1 MSVAIKAAGGT
12 HPGRV
17 RQHNEDAFYPD
28 PKDGTVDPTPISR
41 GGHLFIVA
49 DGVGG
54 NRGGARASQI
64 AVGRVPAF
72 YYSTVNGDPG
82 RALRQALDSA
92 AHEIVAEG
100 ATNPDR
106 ANMSCTIVAA
116 VVQGNQATIAHLGDA
131 RAYLLRDG
139 ALRPLTRDHTW
150 VQMQVEK
157 GTLTEAE
164 AENHP
169 DRNVITRSLG
179 NPAFPEA
186 DVTQIAL
193 QAGDRLLLCSDGLCG
208 VAGDAEMAAVL
219 NRAAGPMAAVQPL
232 IELANRKG
240 GPDNVTALV
249 VQIGPAAAAAAAPRR
264 SAAAP
269 LLMLLVLAAVMI
281 GAFLVFRP
289 AGGDGARGTVVAEL
303 SPAATALSAAGE
315 STAESGAGSPVVTS
329 TVGGVEAQATGTLTP
344 TATAPSTQALSTSA
358 ATPTAVAVIIPII
371 TAAPSLE
378 GITLLDPPP
387 TSCPPP
393 DNSPQ
398 YSGNRT
404 IDFRWRIDGAPVTGG
419 RFLVRAG
426 LWGGQWKEYGN
437 VSASGVEG
445 RASIGVGEIY
455 EAGAD
460 QYQWQVVYAIPG
472 QGEVLS
478 AVSCFRISGSGGGGP
493 AATAPMPTEPPIPTA
508 TNTLEPTDSDGDGVP
523 DSRDECPDD
532 DAGSI
537 PDPARPGCPS

>member
-157 GTLTEAE
+157 GTLTETE

-269 LLMLLVLAAVMI
+269 LLMLLVLAASDDRRVS
-281 GAFLVFRP
+281 GVSP
-289 AGGDGARGTVVAEL
+289 GGGDGAGGRLWRSCRRRPFRRRRVDGRIG
-303 SPAATALSAAGE
+303 PARLWLRRRSGE
-315 STAESGAGSPVVTS
+315 SRRRRRGRRRRRRRRRLRPVYV
-329 TVGGVEAQATGTLTP
+329 
-344 TATAPSTQALSTSA
+344 A

>member
-1 MSVAIKAAGGT
+1 MSIAIKAAGGT

-28 PKDGTVDPTPISR
+28 PKDGTVDPTPIGR

-64 AVGRVPAF
+64 AVSRVPAF
-72 YYSTVNGDPG
+72 YYNAVNGDPG
-82 RALRQALDSA
+82 RALRQAFDSV

-100 ATNPDR
+100 AANPDR

-157 GTLTEAE
+157 GTLTEVE

-179 NPAFPEA
+179 NPSFPEA

-249 VQIGPAAAAAAAPRR
+249 VQIGPGAAVAAGAPRR

-269 LLMLLVLAAVMI
+269 MLALLVLAAVMI

-289 AGGDGARGTVVAEL
+289 AAGGGAGGTVVAEA
-303 SPAATALSAAGE
+303 SPAATAFLVAGE
-315 STAESGAGSPVVTS
+315 STAESAAITS
-329 TVGGVEAQATGTLTP
+329 TAVGVEVQATATLTP
-344 TATAPSTQALSTSA
+344 MMTATTTQALPTSA
-358 ATPTAVAVIIPII
+358 ATPTPVTVIIPIS
-371 TAAPSLE
+371 TAVPSVNT
-378 GITLLDPPP
+378 ITLINPQQ
-387 TSCPPP
+387 TNCPPP
-393 DNSPQ
+393 PNSPQ
-398 YSGNRT
+398 YSGNRL
-404 IDFRWRIDGAPVTGG
+404 IDFSWRMDGAPVAGSG
-419 RFLVRAG
+419 FSVRVRS
-426 LWGGQWKEYGN
+426 WNGQWRDYGD
-437 VSASGVEG
+437 VRPSDDGWTASVP
-445 RASIGVGEIY
+445 VGIIY
-455 EAGAD
+455 EDGAD
-460 QYQWQVVYAIPG
+460 QYQWQVAYFTPG
-472 QGEVLS
+472 QSEVLS
-478 AVSCFRISGSGGGGP
+478 PVSCFRITGGGGGGTV
-493 AATAPMPTEPPIPTA
+493 ATATEAPPTAAIPPTVVVPTAIQTLPPPRLTAVPTPMPAGTPPK
-508 TNTLEPTDSDGDGVP
+508 
-523 DSRDECPDD
+523 
-532 DAGSI
+532 
-537 PDPARPGCPS
+537 